1 MPENISEHTT
11 SIAGLTCKPLSILS
25 ETISP
30 QEMNMA
36 RGGNGG
42 SITMPGDGKMDD
54 GATGMDEISGE
65 CGGNT
70 FDCYPKSG
78 TFDTEGKPFTQEF
91 DYVFDNDFGPILGG
105 SGGSG
110 GGGSSESDSE
120 NNDKDHLGD
129 FWDFDFS
136 DDGTE
141 DGCTVPLDCGD
152 DDENCEYCD
161 DENCDGDCAND
172 DDDDDGS
179 GLPDEENSTE
189 GDNG

>member
-1 MPENISEHTT
+1 MPENIFEHTT

-30 QEMNMA
+30 EEMRLV
-36 RGGNGG
+36 RGGDGLPKVKV
-42 SITMPGDGKMDD
+42 PGDGDIDD
-54 GATGMDEISGE
+54 GITSTLEVAGE

-70 FDCYPKSG
+70 YDCYPKSG
-78 TFDTEGKPFTQEF
+78 HFDTEGKPFTQEF

-110 GGGSSESDSE
+110 GGGSSESDTASE
-120 NNDKDHLGD
+120 NHAGD

-141 DGCTVPLDCGD
+141 DDGTEDECIVPYDCGD
-152 DDENCEYCD
+152 EGNNDE
-161 DENCDGDCAND
+161 
-172 DDDDDGS
+172 GS
-179 GLPDEENSTE
+179 GLPDEENSE
-189 GDNG
+189 KGNNG